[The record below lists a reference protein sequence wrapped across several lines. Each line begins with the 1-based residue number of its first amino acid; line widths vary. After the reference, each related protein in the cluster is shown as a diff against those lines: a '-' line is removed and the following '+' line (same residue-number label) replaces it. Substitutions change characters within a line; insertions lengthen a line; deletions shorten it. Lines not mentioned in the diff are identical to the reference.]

1 MNFFIGNT
9 DRQWFTFLKSINPED
24 VNFWQPGGNLRFR
37 AIPEGAPFLFRLKSP
52 VNKIAGVGFFSSHS
66 LLPVDFAWEVFQE
79 RNGAKSYEEFY
90 NTINSY
96 RNEENNLNIYP
107 TIGCIVLI
115 SPIFFDEADWI
126 PTPVDWSRY
135 IVQGKTYSKDSE
147 IGRRTWQQ
155 VEFLLEKYRV
165 LGKTLYEENQ
175 DILDDSGSPR
185 YGKEFPYKP
194 RLGQGAFRVLVT
206 DTYSRKCAISGEK
219 TLPVLEAAHIK
230 PFEKFG
236 PHAVSNGLL
245 LRSDIHK
252 LFDKGYLTITPDY
265 HIEISPRIK
274 EQFENGRDYYKFHG
288 NQLVTLPSM
297 SNQRPNVEF
306 IDWHNCNVYK
316 G

>member
-9 DRQWFTFLKSINPED
+9 DYHWFTFLKAIYPED

-37 AIPEGAPFLFRLKSP
+37 AIPENAPFLFRLKSP
-52 VNKIAGVGFFSSHS
+52 INKIAGVGFFSSQS

-79 RNGAKSYEEFY
+79 RNGTRTYEEFY
-90 NTINSY
+90 NKIDSY
-96 RNEENNLNIYP
+96 RKKENRLIIYP
-107 TIGCIVLI
+107 TIGCIVLT

-126 PTPVDWSRY
+126 PTPSDWSRN
-135 IVQGKTYSKDSE
+135 IVQGKTYSME
-147 IGRRTWQQ
+147 FGVGLQLWQK
-155 VEFLLEKYRV
+155 VEQLLDKYRV
-165 LGKTLYEENQ
+165 FENTIYQ
-175 DILDDSGSPR
+175 TEQFNLEDSGQPR
-185 YGKEFPYKP
+185 YGKEFLSKV

-230 PFEKFG
+230 PYEKFG

-265 HIEISPRIK
+265 HIEVSPRIK